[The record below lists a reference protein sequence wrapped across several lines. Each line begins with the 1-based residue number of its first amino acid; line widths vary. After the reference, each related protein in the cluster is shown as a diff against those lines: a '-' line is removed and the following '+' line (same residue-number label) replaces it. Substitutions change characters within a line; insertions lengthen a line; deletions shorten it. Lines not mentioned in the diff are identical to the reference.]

1 MKIAALLI
9 SLLRFDKNATKVFIR
24 INNRILGMPIVSLSL
39 PDQMVEAMDRIQES
53 VGFSGRSELVRAAIR
68 LLLEDTKAKDGL
80 SGMANAVIVVGH
92 ARDDEEPVTR
102 LKHKYEAIVRT
113 HVHVKVSHEDCVEV
127 FVLAGEGKD
136 IASMT
141 KEFEK
146 ERKIRSVKL
155 LQV

>member
-1 MKIAALLI
+1 MLQ
-9 SLLRFDKNATKVFIR
+9 
-24 INNRILGMPIVSLSL
+24 GM
-39 PDQMVEAMDRIQES
+39 DQIQES

-68 LLLEDTKAKDGL
+68 LLLEDTRAKDAL
-80 SGMANAVIVVGH
+80 SGKTNAVIVVGH

-102 LKHKYEAIVRT
+102 LKHKFEEIVRT
-113 HVHVKVSHEDCVEV
+113 HVHVKVSHEDCVEL
-127 FVLAGEGKD
+127 FVLAGEGRE

-146 ERKIRSVKL
+146 ERRIRTVKL

>member
-1 MKIAALLI
+1 
-9 SLLRFDKNATKVFIR
+9 
-24 INNRILGMPIVSLSL
+24 
-39 PDQMVEAMDRIQES
+39 MVKAMDQIQGS

-68 LLLEDTKAKDGL
+68 LLLEDTKEKDSIEGKT
-80 SGMANAVIVVGH
+80 NAVIVVGH

-102 LKHKYEAIVRT
+102 LKHRFESIVRT

-127 FVLAGEGKD
+127 FVLAGEGKS
-136 IASMT
+136 IASMA

-146 ERKIRSVKL
+146 EKKIRSVKL

>member
-1 MKIAALLI
+1 
-9 SLLRFDKNATKVFIR
+9 
-24 INNRILGMPIVSLSL
+24 MPIVSLSL
-39 PDQMVEAMDRIQES
+39 PDQMLQVMDQIQES

-68 LLLEDTKAKDGL
+68 LLLEDTRAKDAL
-80 SGMANAVIVVGH
+80 SGKTNAVIVVGH

-102 LKHKYEAIVRT
+102 LKHKFEEIVRT
-113 HVHVKVSHEDCVEV
+113 HVHVKVSHEDCVEL
-127 FVLAGEGKD
+127 FVLAGEGRE

-146 ERKIRSVKL
+146 ERRIRTVKL

>member
-1 MKIAALLI
+1 M
-9 SLLRFDKNATKVFIR
+9 
-24 INNRILGMPIVSLSL
+24 
-39 PDQMVEAMDRIQES
+39 
-53 VGFSGRSELVRAAIR
+53 VRAAIR
-68 LLLEDTKAKDGL
+68 LLLEDTRAKDALAGKT
-80 SGMANAVIVVGH
+80 NAVIVVGH

-102 LKHKYEAIVRT
+102 LKHKFEGIVRT
-113 HVHVKVSHEDCVEV
+113 HVHVKVSHEDCIEL
-127 FVLAGEGKD
+127 FVLAGEGKE

>member
-1 MKIAALLI
+1 
-9 SLLRFDKNATKVFIR
+9 
-24 INNRILGMPIVSLSL
+24 MPIISLSL
-39 PDQMVEAMDRIQES
+39 PDQMVKAMDQIQES

-68 LLLEDTKAKDGL
+68 LLLDDTRAKDEIVGT
-80 SGMANAVIVVGH
+80 ANAVIVVGH

-102 LKHKYEAIVRT
+102 LKHKYEDIVRT
-113 HVHVKVSHEDCVEV
+113 HVHAKVSHEDCIEV
-127 FVLAGEGKD
+127 FVLAGEGKQ
-136 IASMT
+136 IVSMT

>member
-1 MKIAALLI
+1 L
-9 SLLRFDKNATKVFIR
+9 
-24 INNRILGMPIVSLSL
+24 PIISLSL
-39 PDQMVEAMDRIQES
+39 PEQMVKAMDEIQES

-68 LLLEDTKAKDGL
+68 LLLEDTKQKDGIV
-80 SGMANAVIVVGH
+80 GKANAVIVVGH

-102 LKHKYEAIVRT
+102 LKHKFEGIVRT

-127 FVLAGEGKD
+127 FVLAGEGKE

-146 ERKIRSVKL
+146 EKKIRSVRL

>member
-1 MKIAALLI
+1 
-9 SLLRFDKNATKVFIR
+9 
-24 INNRILGMPIVSLSL
+24 MPIVSLSL
-39 PDQMVEAMDRIQES
+39 PEQMVTAMDQIQES

-68 LLLEDTKAKDGL
+68 LLLEDTKMKDALTGKT
-80 SGMANAVIVVGH
+80 NAVIVVGH

-102 LKHKYEAIVRT
+102 LKHKFEDIVRT

-127 FVLAGEGKD
+127 FVLSGEGSA